1 RVGPGAGDRLW
12 QGAPLRA
19 RPGSACAGHQLDDGA
34 DRGAWGRRRPGGQA
48 AGGRAPARRPRP
60 RGAPHRPRADRPVR
74 RAAYPKSHYGRR
86 ERMIITGRPETRK
99 GQDYLVLPRTLA
111 ASVDDVWA
119 AITEPERLGRWFG
132 TWTGDPATG
141 QVRVRWD
148 FEEEMADET
157 YAIDA
162 CEAPHHLRL
171 HNVNED

>member
-1 RVGPGAGDRLW
+1 
-12 QGAPLRA
+12 
-19 RPGSACAGHQLDDGA
+19 
-34 DRGAWGRRRPGGQA
+34 
-48 AGGRAPARRPRP
+48 
-60 RGAPHRPRADRPVR
+60 
-74 RAAYPKSHYGRR
+74 
-86 ERMIITGRPETRK
+86 MIITGRPETRK
-99 GQDYLVLPRTLA
+99 GQDYLVLTRTFA

-171 HNVNED
+171 HNVNEDPSQVWTLDLRLREEAGRTVLDFAQVLNPQLPVTDVGPGWEYYLDRLADSITTGEVSTVGWNGYLDMAPEYAETFGVQAQDGGAPG